1 MKLLATD
8 YDGTLNYIHTVL
20 IEDKID
26 NKKSSKL
33 LSRKYLHYELELN
46 DIVIKKGALIDI
58 ENNILDTRTMSKD
71 SVNNYA
77 LRIWLS
83 EEAKNSDWMNKYYS
97 YNITVEPIKE

>member
-1 MKLLATD
+1 
-8 YDGTLNYIHTVL
+8 
-20 IEDKID
+20 
-26 NKKSSKL
+26 
-33 LSRKYLHYELELN
+33 
-46 DIVIKKGALIDI
+46 
-58 ENNILDTRTMSKD
+58 MSKD

>member
-1 MKLLATD
+1 M
-8 YDGTLNYIHTVL
+8 
-20 IEDKID
+20 
-26 NKKSSKL
+26 
-33 LSRKYLHYELELN
+33 ELN

-77 LRIWLS
+77 LRIGLS